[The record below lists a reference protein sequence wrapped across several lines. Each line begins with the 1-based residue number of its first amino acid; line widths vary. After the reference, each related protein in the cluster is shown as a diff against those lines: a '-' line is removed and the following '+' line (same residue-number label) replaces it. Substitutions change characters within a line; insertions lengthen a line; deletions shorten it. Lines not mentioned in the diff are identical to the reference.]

1 MCGKYRK
8 EIHPTK
14 PVAIV
19 QNVTDLMLVA
29 PTISKNIKRPCKI
42 KFMASFLHR
51 GHVNKHYKN
60 LF

>member
-19 QNVTDLMLVA
+19 QNVIDLMLVA
-29 PTISKNIKRPCKI
+29 PTISKNIK
-42 KFMASFLHR
+42 S
-51 GHVNKHYKN
+51 HVK
-60 LF
+60 